1 MTNQNKLANVR
12 ISKKMSELVKKYQ
25 DYSDNIRA
33 SPKISKFVKKILID
47 QKKLKYVT

>member
-1 MTNQNKLANVR
+1 MTNQNQLENVR

-25 DYSDNIRA
+25 NYSDNIRA
-33 SPKISKFVKKILID
+33 SRKISKFVKNILIN